1 MSRSMRKGN
10 TPALNSQIRPFSPN
24 LTFKTDQLE
33 NQVLQPCQEKAEVQY
48 LRFEIQQERQRS
60 SQLEIQLQCEINQ
73 RVQNEQL
80 FINDIN
86 ILRQQNEDYKLRI
99 QELEIK
105 FRENSIQYQNL
116 LKESNDKIVS
126 ISMEFERLHNLQL
139 NKQNDNEQGILRQ
152 NDQKQLAQELI
163 AIQKL
168 VEDLRNELITKQKT
182 IYYLQEQLQMTQ
194 QTQRDNIGSTNK
206 FREQEKNF
214 DQLVSQINVLTQI
227 LEDKDNSLQQQSKQ
241 VENVYNELQQ
251 INQFNRQLNEE
262 NRNQKQGLDQ
272 SYKEI
277 ERLNRIIMI
286 KNQELQDS
294 YHNEN
299 IDWRRNFQDLNEK
312 YHKCQEQL
320 CFAQAELEASRATQR
335 MTYLQQVK

>member
-60 SQLEIQLQCEINQ
+60 SQLEMQLQCEINQ

-80 FINDIN
+80 FTNDIN

-116 LKESNDKIVS
+116 LKESNDKVVTMS
-126 ISMEFERLHNLQL
+126 IEIERLHNLQL
-139 NKQNDNEQGILRQ
+139 NKYNDNEQILRQ

-194 QTQRDNIGSTNK
+194 STQRDNIGSNSK
-206 FREQEKNF
+206 LREQEKNI

-227 LEDKDNSLQQQSKQ
+227 LEDKENSLQQQSKQ
-241 VENVYNELQQ
+241 VENIFNELQQ
-251 INQFNRQLNEE
+251 VTLFNRQLNEE
-262 NRNQKQGLDQ
+262 NRNQKQALDQ

-277 ERLNRIIMI
+277 ERLNRIIII

-294 YHNEN
+294 YHSEN
-299 IDWRRNFQDLNEK
+299 LDWRRNFQDLNEK

-320 CFAQAELEASRATQR
+320 CFAQAELEACRATQR
-335 MTYLQQVK
+335 MAYLQSDK

>member
-24 LTFKTDQLE
+24 LTFKTDSLE

-48 LRFEIQQERQRS
+48 LRYEIQQERQRS
-60 SQLEIQLQCEINQ
+60 SQLEMQLQCEINQ
-73 RVQNEQL
+73 RVQNEQI
-80 FINDIN
+80 FTNDIN
-86 ILRQQNEDYKLRI
+86 FLRQQNEDYKLRI

-116 LKESNDKIVS
+116 LKESNEKIVTM
-126 ISMEFERLHNLQL
+126 SMEIERLHHLQL
-139 NKQNDNEQGILRQ
+139 NRQNDNEQALRQ

-182 IYYLQEQLQMTQ
+182 IYYLQEQLQLTQ
-194 QTQRDNIGSTNK
+194 QTQRENIGSTSK
-206 FREQEKNF
+206 LREQEKNI

-241 VENVYNELQQ
+241 VDNIYNELQQ
-251 INQFNRQLNEE
+251 MTQFNRQLNEE
-262 NRNQKQGLDQ
+262 NRNQKQALEQ
-272 SYKEI
+272 TYKEI
-277 ERLNRIIMI
+277 ERLNRIIMM
-286 KNQELQDS
+286 KNQEIQDS

-299 IDWRRNFQDLNEK
+299 LDWRRNFQDLNEK
-312 YHKCQEQL
+312 YHKVQEQL
-320 CFAQAELEASRATQR
+320 CFASAELEACRATQR
-335 MTYLQQVK
+335 MTYLQQDK

>member
-48 LRFEIQQERQRS
+48 LRYEIQQERQRS
-60 SQLEIQLQCEINQ
+60 SQLELQLQCEINQ

-86 ILRQQNEDYKLRI
+86 MLRQQNEDYKFRS

-105 FRENSIQYQNL
+105 FRENSIYHQNL
-116 LKESNDKIVS
+116 LKESNDKVVAM
-126 ISMEFERLHNLQL
+126 SMEIERLHNYQL
-139 NKQNDNEQGILRQ
+139 IRYNDNEQILRQ

-182 IYYLQEQLQMTQ
+182 IFYLQEQLQMTQ
-194 QTQRDNIGSTNK
+194 STQRENIGPTGK
-206 FREQEKNF
+206 LREQEKNI

-227 LEDKDNSLQQQSKQ
+227 LEDKDNSMQQQNKQ
-241 VENVYNELQQ
+241 VENIYNELQQ
-251 INQFNRQLNEE
+251 VTQFNRQLNEE
-262 NRNQKQGLDQ
+262 NRNQKLALEQG
-272 SYKEI
+272 YKEI
-277 ERLNRIIMI
+277 DRLNRIILL

-299 IDWRRNFQDLNEK
+299 LDWRRNFQDLNEK
-312 YHKCQEQL
+312 YHKAQEQL
-320 CFAQAELEASRATQR
+320 CFAQAELEACRATQR
-335 MTYLQQVK
+335 MTYLQQDK

>member
-24 LTFKTDQLE
+24 LTFKTDSLE

-60 SQLEIQLQCEINQ
+60 SQLEMQLQCEINQ

-80 FINDIN
+80 FTNDIN
-86 ILRQQNEDYKLRI
+86 ILRQQNEDQKLRI

-105 FRENSIQYQNL
+105 FRESSIQYQSH
-116 LKESNDKIVS
+116 LKESNDKVVTM
-126 ISMEFERLHNLQL
+126 SMEIERLHHLQL
-139 NKQNDNEQGILRQ
+139 NRQNDNEQALRQ

-182 IYYLQEQLQMTQ
+182 IYYLQEQLQLTQ
-194 QTQRDNIGSTNK
+194 QTQRENIGSTSK
-206 FREQEKNF
+206 LREQEKNI

-241 VENVYNELQQ
+241 VDNIYNELQQ
-251 INQFNRQLNEE
+251 MTQFNRQLNEE
-262 NRNQKQGLDQ
+262 NRNQKQALEQ
-272 SYKEI
+272 AYKEI

-299 IDWRRNFQDLNEK
+299 LDWRRNFQDLNEK
-312 YHKCQEQL
+312 YHKVQEQL
-320 CFAQAELEASRATQR
+320 CFAQAELEACRATQR
-335 MTYLQQVK
+335 MTYLQQEK